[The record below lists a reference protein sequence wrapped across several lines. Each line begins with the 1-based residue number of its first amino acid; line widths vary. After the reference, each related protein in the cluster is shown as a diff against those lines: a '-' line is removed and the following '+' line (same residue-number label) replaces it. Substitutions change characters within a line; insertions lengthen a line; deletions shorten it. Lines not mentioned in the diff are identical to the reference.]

1 MKSKIIAIVL
11 LIALVVPT
19 TATFFWLQHEKAIL
33 KKEVKH
39 RMMKVT
45 SEEELVLLSFTETEI
60 SEKLRWEHSKEF
72 EFEGQ
77 MYDIVKRKKEG
88 DRTYY
93 WCWLDAEET
102 ELNQKLAELTSDV
115 FGRIPNNRKKQQTLL
130 SFYRTLYVSQ
140 PMAWSFTTTVD
151 SKHKIVGTLQLNI
164 QEKNSIPP
172 TPPPQVG

>member
-1 MKSKIIAIVL
+1 M
-11 LIALVVPT
+11 PT
-19 TATFFWLQHEKAIL
+19 TATFFWLQREKAIL

-77 MYDIVKRKKEG
+77 MYDIVKSKKEG

-102 ELNQKLAELTSDV
+102 ELNQKLAKLTSDV

-130 SFYRTLYVSQ
+130 SFYRTLYVNQ
-140 PMAWSFTTTVD
+140 PMVWSVTTTVD
-151 SKHKIVGTLQLNI
+151 SKHKIASTRQLHI
-164 QEKNSIPP
+164 EEKNNIPP
-172 TPPPQVG
+172 TPPPKVV